1 MSAMTF
7 ELLPIDDFYRC
18 FGDGYCVEM
27 PVGQDKLDR
36 IMTFLRGQNAQWRF
50 YATCSFGNWFHGMHI
65 AFPEGKDTDSMMQH
79 VCGLLEIGSYCVV
92 EGGTQTVVDA
102 SGDVL
107 SFADF
112 TEKYDDHKL

>member
-1 MSAMTF
+1 MSGMTF
-7 ELLPIDDFYRC
+7 ELLPIDDFYRR

-27 PVGQDKLDR
+27 PVGQGKFDR

-65 AFPEGKDTDSMMQH
+65 AFPKSKDTDSIMQH
-79 VCGLLEIGSYCVV
+79 VCELLETGSYCVV

-112 TEKYDDHKL
+112 TEKYDD

>member
-1 MSAMTF
+1 MSGMTF
-7 ELLPIDDFYRC
+7 ELLPIDDFYRR

-27 PVGQDKLDR
+27 PVGQGKLDR
-36 IMTFLRGQNAQWRF
+36 IMTFLHGRNARWRF
-50 YATCSFGNWFHGMHI
+50 YATFCNGSWFHGMHV
-65 AFPEGKDTDSMMQH
+65 AFPKNKDTDSIMQH
-79 VCGLLEIGSYCVV
+79 VCELLEIGSYCVV